1 MEATENM
8 SIKLQLKKAFQNMLS
23 PLRNKKKDTRNMNM
37 KQHTV
42 NEDASSNL
50 FLTGAILFANAD
62 NSSSLGEYALKVAI
76 GATIWVVMKI
86 TGDVISHKL
95 RKK

>member
-8 SIKLQLKKAFQNMLS
+8 SIKLQLRKAFQNMLS
-23 PLRNKKKDTRNMNM
+23 PFQRKRKDTKNMNM
-37 KQHTV
+37 KPHTIT
-42 NEDASSNL
+42 EDSSSNL
-50 FLTGAILFANAD
+50 FLTGAVLFANVD